1 MNRTDRRKTL
11 AVLAAA
17 LASPSIATGSPRG
30 TFLAQAGLQTDAPG
44 SQAPPSSMQP
54 AAVVNG
60 TYQAAYQDGYA
71 PALLEIG
78 FSKDVLLGMFSSEQ
92 QRMTINATSKTLW
105 LQTPDGPLTQVPLNK
120 SVEIHI
126 FGAKIAD
133 WLAHFEEPTRLL
145 TRFTAPNGRRVQ
157 ASQTFRPTGLVT
169 VLSIEG
175 APQFRPIRLW
185 NRVSEPEAPKR
196 PKPQLFPL

>member
-44 SQAPPSSMQP
+44 SQAPPSSVQP

-78 FSKDVLLGMFSSEQ
+78 FSEDVLLEMFSSQQ

-105 LQTPDGPLTQVPLNK
+105 LQTPDGPLNSGSSKQIGRDPYIWSQNSRLACALRRAHSAVN
-120 SVEIHI
+120 SVHC
-126 FGAKIAD
+126 
-133 WLAHFEEPTRLL
+133 P
-145 TRFTAPNGRRVQ
+145 
-157 ASQTFRPTGLVT
+157 
-169 VLSIEG
+169 
-175 APQFRPIRLW
+175 
-185 NRVSEPEAPKR
+185 
-196 PKPQLFPL
+196 